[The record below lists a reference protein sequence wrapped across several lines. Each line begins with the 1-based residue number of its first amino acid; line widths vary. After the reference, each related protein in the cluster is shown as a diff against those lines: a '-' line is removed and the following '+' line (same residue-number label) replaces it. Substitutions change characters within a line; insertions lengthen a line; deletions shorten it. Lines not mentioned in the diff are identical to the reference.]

1 MNTLKNERAMEL
13 LNGVVNYAMI
23 GNDLNTAI
31 EQLDVIGFTKE
42 EMIDVFLFDKDA
54 VEKYFNSLDDN

>member
-54 VEKYFNSLDDN
+54 VEKYFNSLENN